1 MTLPSLNLL
10 LQSILSGIF
19 IGGLYGLIGL
29 GLGLTWGLLRQIN
42 LSHFGLVFLGGY
54 LSYQMAASWHLD
66 PLLALLVVP
75 PAFFLVGVGMQW
87 LLSRFAITPFNS
99 LLVTFGITVMI
110 ESLIQGIWTAD
121 YRRLESHYNGMKF
134 TVGSL
139 YVPVPELVTFLLALA
154 ISFGIWAG
162 MRYTDLGKALRAMAE
177 DGPIASA
184 YGIDSKRMALVLAGG
199 CAALAGVAGVC
210 LALVVGVYRLLFN
223 PSGGYAGV
231 LNLSAAALLIAAVV
245 MSPGLQRLFQ
255 CRLSRFLG
263 AISFPLYLSHVVVIC
278 SLGSWLALEMHD
290 AGYSHDT
297 LYVVVLVTCIV
308 ASLVLASLL
317 WPIEDVAIGTGRWF
331 STAVLN
337 GGWTSGVAVFGRPR
351 PPRRPELPAGDAS

>member
-54 LSYQMAASWHLD
+54 LSYQMATAWHLD
-66 PLLALLVVP
+66 PLLALVVVP
-75 PAFFLVGVGMQW
+75 PLFFVVGVAMQW

-110 ESLIQGIWTAD
+110 ESAIQGIWTAD
-121 YRRLESHYNGMKF
+121 YRRLESHYNAMKF

-139 YVPVPELVTFLLALA
+139 YVPVPELLTFVLAVA
-154 ISFGIWAG
+154 ISSGIWAA

-177 DGPIASA
+177 DGPIAA
-184 YGIDSKRMALVLAGG
+184 AFGIDARLLSLVLAGG

-210 LALVVGVYRLLFN
+210 LALTFTLTPSQIFAWVGVVFAAVMLGGLGSALGPLAAGIIIGVSEAITMAVAS
-223 PSGGYAGV
+223 PSWAPIV
-231 LNLSAAALLIAAVV
+231 SFSLLIA
-245 MSPGLQRLFQ
+245 MLLLRPGK
-255 CRLSRFLG
+255 
-263 AISFPLYLSHVVVIC
+263 A
-278 SLGSWLALEMHD
+278 
-290 AGYSHDT
+290 
-297 LYVVVLVTCIV
+297 
-308 ASLVLASLL
+308 
-317 WPIEDVAIGTGRWF
+317 
-331 STAVLN
+331 
-337 GGWTSGVAVFGRPR
+337 
-351 PPRRPELPAGDAS
+351 